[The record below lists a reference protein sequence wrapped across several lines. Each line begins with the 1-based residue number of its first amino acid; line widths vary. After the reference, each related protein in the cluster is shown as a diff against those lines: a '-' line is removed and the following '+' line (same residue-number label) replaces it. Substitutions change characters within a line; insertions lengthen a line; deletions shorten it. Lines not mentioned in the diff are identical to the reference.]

1 MLVKGALVV
10 TVVLLVVSTGCSNLG
25 CPTSSPGTTGTASS
39 TSSGKLMANSCPSTS
54 MAAYSGFLYFLDESR
69 TQIKAATLNSSGS
82 LAALQSFTPPPL
94 PTNTAESMTIVR
106 TQFLYI
112 PMGDTTIQAFKV
124 DRATGALTTIAGAPY
139 TVPTD
144 TGTAT
149 ISVSDPQGR
158 FLFVGS
164 KNTGE
169 VWSYLINSATGA
181 LTRVEGSPF
190 TAQFTFVAADNLTVD
205 SSGKFL
211 YIGQA
216 DPVLGVTAFTINEV
230 SGVLVP
236 VPGSPFHVDVAQLR
250 ADPSGEFL
258 LGTAQIRNQSGPA
271 ASETKIHSL
280 AIESNGVLTEVA
292 GSPFATT
299 FAPYDFM
306 ILPNGQFMYSFG
318 VSTSSSEL
326 GEIEGFE
333 KSASGAVTMLSG
345 SPYNNLSV
353 VYTCQLGQSGTLA
366 VCIDNLPGARFSVLN
381 LSIVTGAISH
391 IGTDLPVSN
400 ASTFAFTE

>member
-1 MLVKGALVV
+1 MLVTGTFLLTIVLV
-10 TVVLLVVSTGCSNLG
+10 VVSTGCSNPG
-25 CPTSSPGTTGTASS
+25 CAASSPGTTGTTSGI
-39 TSSGKLMANSCPSTS
+39 SSGKLMPNTCPSPRT
-54 MAAYSGFLYFLDESR
+54 AAYSGFLYFLDGSR
-69 TQIKAATLNSSGS
+69 TQIKAAALNSSGS
-82 LAALQSFTPPPL
+82 LVVLQSFAAPPL
-94 PTNTAESMTIVR
+94 PTNTAESMTIVK

-112 PMGDTTIQAFKV
+112 PMGDTTIQAFKLN
-124 DRATGALTTIAGAPY
+124 RSTGSLTTIVGAPY

-144 TGTAT
+144 KGTAT
-149 ISVSDPQGR
+149 TSVSDPQGR

-169 VWSYLINSATGA
+169 VWSYSINSATGA

-216 DPVLGVTAFTINEV
+216 DPILGVTAFSINEV

-236 VPGSPFHVDVAQLR
+236 VPGSPFHLDVAQLG
-250 ADPSGEFL
+250 ADPSGAFL
-258 LGTAQIRNQSGPA
+258 VGTAQIRNQSGPA
-271 ASETKIHSL
+271 ASETKVHSL

-306 ILPNGQFMYSFG
+306 ILANGQFMYSFG

-345 SPYNNLSV
+345 SPYNNLPA

-366 VCIDNLPGARFSVLN
+366 VCIDNLPGARFSVLS

-400 ASTFAFTE
+400 ARTFAFTE

>member
-1 MLVKGALVV
+1 
-10 TVVLLVVSTGCSNLG
+10 
-25 CPTSSPGTTGTASS
+25 
-39 TSSGKLMANSCPSTS
+39 
-54 MAAYSGFLYFLDESR
+54 
-69 TQIKAATLNSSGS
+69 
-82 LAALQSFTPPPL
+82 
-94 PTNTAESMTIVR
+94 MTIVKA
-106 TQFLYI
+106 QFLYI
-112 PMGDTTIQAFKV
+112 PMGDTTIQAFKLN
-124 DRATGALTTIAGAPY
+124 RSTGSLTTIAGSPY

-144 TGTAT
+144 KGTAST
-149 ISVSDPQGR
+149 SVSDPQGR

-169 VWSYLINSATGA
+169 VWGYSINSATGA

-190 TAQFTFVAADNLTVD
+190 TAQFTFVAAENLTVD
-205 SSGKFL
+205 SSGTFL

-216 DPVLGVTAFTINEV
+216 DPILGVTAFTINEV

-236 VPGSPFHVDVAQLR
+236 VPGSPFHVNVAQVR

-326 GEIEGFE
+326 GKIEGFE
-333 KSASGAVTMLSG
+333 KSATGAVTMLSG
-345 SPYNNLSV
+345 SPYNNLAA